1 MAGRGGLGR
10 GPVRGPA
17 QRLHHGPRRC
27 SATIRRAS
35 VTVIVKAK
43 PGKAARLA
51 SLWTAPQRWWQAY
64 SKAPRAQLQVMV
76 HSVEAG
82 CGLHLYIRN

>member
-35 VTVIVKAK
+35 VAVIVKAK

-64 SKAPRAQLQVMV
+64 SKAPATAGHGPLGRGGLRSAPL
-76 HSVEAG
+76 HS
-82 CGLHLYIRN
+82 